1 MLDNINK
8 FCIVAEMTQRPIK
21 FRIWDNQRQNFL
33 SPDDSSL
40 HCQSNWFIDPFSGKV
55 VDVIGMPENNF
66 SLEEIPDTYYRR
78 GGKIIREARFIIQQF
93 TGLLDKEG
101 KEIYEGD
108 ILKSEDGWS
117 EIIFFSEKR
126 SAWVL
131 GDMDDCIDTVMAYEF
146 VANSTVCY
154 LEVVGNI
161 FENPELLE
169 KCKN

>member
-55 VDVIGMPENNF
+55 VDVIGMPDNNF

-101 KEIYEGD
+101 KEIFEGD
-108 ILKSEDGWS
+108 ILKYSNSYDESQGGQLANP
-117 EIIFFSEKR
+117 IFQAEWVGSGFEFAGD
-126 SAWVL
+126 SAL
-131 GDMDDCIDTVMAYEF
+131 QGDADYYE
-146 VANSTVCY
+146 VI
-154 LEVVGNI
+154 GNI
-161 FENPELLE
+161 FKNPELLE